1 MYMLSFSILKN
12 EQCNKA
18 CMLSSSAFLRLITKK
33 WALDAG
39 IDITGID
46 SPLAIVVMYSAFTE
60 FFKNLMLAGLLYT
73 SELNTD

>member
-1 MYMLSFSILKN
+1 MLSFSILKN

-46 SPLAIVVMYSAFTE
+46 SPLAIVVMYSVF
-60 FFKNLMLAGLLYT
+60 
-73 SELNTD
+73 LNVAKSVLWY